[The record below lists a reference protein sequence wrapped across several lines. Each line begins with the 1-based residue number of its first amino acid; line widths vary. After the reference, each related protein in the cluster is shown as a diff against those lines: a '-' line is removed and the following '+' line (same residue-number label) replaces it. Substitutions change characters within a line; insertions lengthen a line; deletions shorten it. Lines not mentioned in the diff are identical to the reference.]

1 MEIISPYSRLVQS
14 EQRSEY
20 RNVQQIHLNTTESYI
35 KGLEV
40 IKFMEV
46 LEDCWTSTVQTIC
59 VVRDRAGSVIQY
71 Y

>member
-20 RNVQQIHLNTTESYI
+20 RNVQQMNLNTTESYI

-46 LEDCWTSTVQTIC
+46 LEDCWTCPVQTIC